1 MGQTSCQL
9 PPNPKAVGD
18 LATANP
24 TLGVNPQWNG
34 VSVGMIPSAQPI
46 TLRLIFPT
54 TFDKTTPIFKI
65 AGKLDDDAWLDFPMK
80 DWKPANDNK
89 RGDLVLE
96 PVPDNRLSPV
106 PFTQLQLVVVACASD
121 QQLVGRTDALISLR
135 WLDFVGAFAITAL
148 FYVLGALSLGGPG
161 DRGKWLNPL
170 WMALDGSGRASLAQ
184 MQIIF
189 FSVIVLFLV
198 CYILL
203 RTGILA
209 SLSNDVLLLLGI
221 AAIGSLGRQLATD
234 ETQRV
239 SFENWSWL
247 KRKHWLVGGGFH
259 VDKPQWSVLF
269 STNDIFHPY
278 RFQMVSFS
286 FVIGVSLLMI
296 GLTGLANFTI
306 PTSLLGIIGLSQVTY
321 IGGKITPR
329 DIFRSRCAAHR
340 AAQGA
345 GRFSRGDGR

>member
-1 MGQTSCQL
+1 MRVRGILLSLALLAASAPSLGQTPCQL

-24 TLGVNPQWNG
+24 TLAVNPQWNG

-46 TLRLIFPT
+46 TLNLIFPA
-54 TFDKTTPIFKI
+54 TFDKMPPTFKI
-65 AGKLDDDAWLDFPMK
+65 AGKLTDDSAAAWLDFPMK
-80 DWKPANDNK
+80 GWQPANDNK
-89 RGDLVLE
+89 SGDLVLE
-96 PVPDNRLSPV
+96 PVPDNQLSPA
-106 PFTQLQLVVVACASD
+106 PFTQLHLVVVACAGD
-121 QQLVGRTDALISLR
+121 KQLVGRTGALISLR
-135 WLDFVGAFAITAL
+135 WLAFVGAFVITAL
-148 FYVLGALSLGGPG
+148 FYVLGALSLGRPG
-161 DRGKWLNPL
+161 DGGKWFNPL

-198 CYILL
+198 SYILL

-221 AAIGSLGRQLATD
+221 AAAGSLGSQLATNQ
-234 ETQRV
+234 TQRV
-239 SFENWSWL
+239 SLENWSWL

-259 VDKPQWSVLF
+259 VDKPQWSDLF
-269 STNDIFHPY
+269 STNDIFDPY

-296 GLTGLANFTI
+296 GLTGLANFSI
-306 PTSLLGIIGLSQVTY
+306 PASLLGVIGLSQVTY
-321 IGGKITPR
+321 
-329 DIFRSRCAAHR
+329 
-340 AAQGA
+340 
-345 GRFSRGDGR
+345 